1 MPKSENEIVQL
12 GNYVEQLFQQD
23 HFNTLFEEF
32 QQQSIK
38 HMLATA
44 PHETK
49 TRETIYSQIT
59 GGRAFLDL
67 MKQYVDMRDRID
79 ARQELEAD
87 HPHDADVED

>member
-1 MPKSENEIVQL
+1 MLKSENEIVQL

-32 QQQSIK
+32 TQQSVQQ
-38 HMLATA
+38 MLTTA

-49 TRETIYSQIT
+49 AREGIYAQIN
-59 GGRAFLDL
+59 GARALLDM
-67 MKQYVDMRDRID
+67 MKQYIAVRDEIY
-79 ARQELEAD
+79 AKQHEAD